1 MTTLAFDG
9 RYIAADGRCTAGSM
23 IVGKKA
29 KKLHLIKGIV
39 RGEETEMV
47 LAGAG
52 SFEGITIVK
61 NWLESGGDFFSQ
73 DPESTIPEVKE
84 ESIEGF
90 VVTKSGELFAWEHGL
105 VAMDQ
110 EVPTMG
116 GSGGVFAM
124 AAMHSGKNAVGAV
137 HVAMDLDIGSG
148 GEVTCFDTLA
158 WKFIDP
164 NDTLEIH
171 PAV

>member
-29 KKLHLIKGIV
+29 RKLHLITGIV

-52 SFEGITIVK
+52 SFEGITIIK
-61 NWLESGGDFFSQ
+61 NWLEGGGDFFSD
-73 DPESTIPEVKE
+73 DPESAIPMVKE
-84 ESIEGF
+84 DSVEGF
-90 VVTKSGELFAWEHGL
+90 VVTKTGEHFAWESSL
-105 VAMDQ
+105 VPLDQ
-110 EVPTMG
+110 EVPVMG
-116 GSGGVFAM
+116 GSGGPFAM
-124 AAMHSGKNAVGAV
+124 AAMKAGKNAVGAI
-137 HVAMDLDIGSG
+137 HVAMELDIASG
-148 GEVTCFDTLA
+148 GEVSCFDTLT
-158 WKFIDP
+158 WQFIDP

-171 PAV
+171 PAI